1 MRKETKK
8 LSSIDHVAICV
19 KSVSESVAWYTTKFQ
34 CDIIYSDDSWAFIQF
49 GNIKLA
55 LVTAEQHPAHLAFE
69 VSDADE
75 YGNTSKHRDG
85 SKSVYI
91 HDPSGNAVEYIEY

>member
-1 MRKETKK
+1 MSK

-19 KSVSESVAWYTTKFQ
+19 KSVKESIAWYQSKFA
-34 CDIIYSDDSWAFIQF
+34 CEVIYEDDSWAFLQF

-55 LVTAEQHPAHLAFE
+55 LVTAEQHPPHLAFE
-69 VSDADE
+69 VEDASKF
-75 YGNTSKHRDG
+75 GNVSAHRDG